1 MWLDIWDDPSKAFG
15 NPLTLDCET
24 TIRNKDIGKMQSSS
38 FFPDN
43 HMVCLGLKELDEEP
57 DVFTPVMFSFT
68 DFLEGH
74 KTILL
79 VGQNI
84 KYDLLWLMRTYPS
97 LHDQLHNLC
106 IWDTQLAE
114 YLLTGQ
120 DHKMASLDELAVQYG
135 GTLKDDRIKEFWK
148 AGVDTSDIPWSML
161 EEYQKYD
168 VINTEIVFLEQL
180 DQMLAN
186 PPLMRLY
193 MTQCDA
199 VMATTEMEYNGMKFD
214 KELAVKLSE
223 PLAKEAEQCRDAV
236 ADVMKVMG
244 FPEASINVGSNQQI
258 STLLFGGNVKYKE
271 KDFILDEAGNKT
283 YYKGGIRKGE
293 AKMKFFEKEK
303 HISGLVAPIFTKGK
317 NGFYPVG
324 DDQLSKVKKRF
335 GDDDTVTQ
343 LVDCI
348 LKFRK
353 LEKDVGTYY
362 VGYAK
367 QVMPDGMIHGNYN
380 HTKTGTGRL
389 SSSNPNLQ
397 NLSN

>member
-15 NPLTLDCET
+15 NPLTFDCET

-38 FFPDN
+38 FYPDN
-43 HMVCLGLKELDEEP
+43 YMVCFGIKMLDKAPRVYSPVMCDFPELLLKE
-57 DVFTPVMFSFT
+57 DVV
-68 DFLEGH
+68 
-74 KTILL
+74 LL

-84 KYDLLWLMRTYPS
+84 KYDLLWLFRTYPS
-97 LHDQLHNLC
+97 MRYNLHKLC

-120 DHKMASLDELAVQYG
+120 DHKMASLDELAMQYG

-148 AGVDTSDIPWSML
+148 AGVDTSDIPWPML
-161 EEYQKYD
+161 EEYQAYD

-180 DQMLAN
+180 DQLLKN

-223 PLAKEAEQCRDAV
+223 PLAKEADMCRRAV
-236 ADVMKVMG
+236 AGVMKIMG
-244 FPEASINVGSNQQI
+244 FPEDSINVGSNQQV

-271 KDFILDEAGNKT
+271 KDYILDKDGNKT
-283 YYKGGIRKGE
+283 YYTGGMRKGE

-303 HISGLVAPIFTKGK
+303 HISGLVAPIFPKGK

-335 GDDDTVTQ
+335 GDDDTVTR